1 MTATRKR
8 WHINRLDEQLVKELQ
23 GELKISSI
31 SAKIL
36 VARGF
41 TTVEAARAF
50 LMIDEQAIHDP
61 FEMHGMKEA
70 VERINKAIENKE
82 KILVYGD
89 YDADGITST
98 TVMKTALQDLGAN
111 VSHMIP
117 NRFIDGYGPSE
128 RLFRQAYEEGYQ
140 LIITVDNGIAGNYEV
155 QVAKELGLDVIIT
168 DHHEPGEVLPPAD
181 VIIHPRHPD
190 GHYPFG
196 ELAGVG
202 VAFKVAHALYG
213 KFPKHLLEIVAI
225 GTIADL
231 VPLLDENRYLV
242 KAGIEALQHTA
253 RPAIKALCKVSG
265 IKQQEINE
273 ETIGFSIGPRL
284 NALGRLGDAAPGVD
298 FLMATEQQE
307 ALSMANYLNE
317 QNKERQAIVSEITE
331 HAIAM
336 VENDEEIGNSQ
347 VLVIAEEGWNP
358 GVVGIVASRLV
369 EKYYRPT
376 IILSI
381 DVEKGTAK
389 GSARSIE
396 GFHMYKELAK
406 NRDILP
412 AFGGHPMAAGMTL
425 AMEDVDELRNR
436 LDMQA
441 RECLSEEELIP
452 VLDIDIP
459 LKLEEIDI
467 HAIEDVRSLA
477 PFGTSFAKPM
487 YVIEDATIQSMR
499 KIGANEDHIKL
510 QIGFNNQEIDAV
522 GFHKGYLADELTHGI
537 KISFAGDLQINE
549 WNGRKKPQLML
560 QDVKTDEWQLF
571 DLRGIRQVAR
581 WLQTIPL
588 EEVTFIAFRE
598 ETIQYFDSLISKEI
612 YLYDEEISN
621 ANCSSYIVLLD
632 LPQNIQLLES
642 LLEVIKPIRIYAHF
656 YIPDSHFFDGMP
668 TREQFVWYYTFLRKR
683 QVFDLRKNLTE
694 LAKHKGWSRNM
705 LIFMTQVFFELGF
718 VTIENGLA
726 KIVEH
731 PPKKDLTSANIYQER
746 KQQMELERTLLYA
759 PYKDLREWFDLRLNG
774 QSVSEEEQY

>member
-1 MTATRKR
+1 MTATEKR
-8 WHINRLDEQLVKELQ
+8 WRINRPDEQLVKNLVD
-23 GELKISSI
+23 GLKISSI

-41 TTVEAARAF
+41 TTVEEARAF
-50 LMIDEQAIHDP
+50 LMTDEHAIHDP
-61 FEMHGMKEA
+61 FEMYGMKEA
-70 VERINKAIENKE
+70 IERINKAIQNRE

-98 TVMKTALQDLGAN
+98 TVMKTALQDLGAD

-117 NRFIDGYGPSE
+117 NRFTDGYGPSE
-128 RLFRQAYEEGYQ
+128 RLFREAHEKGYQ
-140 LIITVDNGIAGNYEV
+140 LIITVDNGIAGNKEV
-155 QVAKELGLDVIIT
+155 QVAKELGMDVIIT
-168 DHHEPGEVLPPAD
+168 DHHEPGETLPPAD
-181 VIIHPRHPD
+181 VIIHPRHPN

-213 KFPKHLLEIVAI
+213 EFPKHLLEIVAI
-225 GTIADL
+225 GTVADL

-242 KAGIEALQHTA
+242 KAGIEALQHST
-253 RPAIKALCKVSG
+253 RPAIKAIAKVSG
-265 IKQQEINE
+265 VNQQEIDE
-273 ETIGFSIGPRL
+273 ETIGFAFAPRL

-298 FLMATEQQE
+298 FLMSQDMSE
-307 ALSMANYLNE
+307 AMSMAEYLNE
-317 QNKERQAIVSEITE
+317 QNKERQEMVKNITE
-331 HAIAM
+331 QAITM

-376 IILSI
+376 IILSV
-381 DVEKGTAK
+381 DVEKGIAK

-425 AMEDVDELRNR
+425 AMEDVDELRYR
-436 LDMQA
+436 LDKQA
-441 RECLSEEELIP
+441 RECLTEEDLTP

-459 LKLEEIDI
+459 LTLEEIDI
-467 HAIEDVRSLA
+467 HAIEDVRMLG
-477 PFGTSFAKPM
+477 PFGTSFAKPV
-487 YVIEDATIQSMR
+487 YGIEDASIQSMR
-499 KIGANEDHIKL
+499 KIGANEDHIKI
-510 QIGFNNQEIDAV
+510 QIVSNNYELDAV
-522 GFHKGYLADELTHGI
+522 GFHKGYLADELTYGI
-537 KISFAGDLQINE
+537 KVYFAGDLQINE
-549 WNGRKKPQLML
+549 WNGKKKPQLML
-560 QDVKTDEWQLF
+560 QDVHTDEWQLF

-588 EEVTFIAFRE
+588 ESATFIAFRE
-598 ETIQYFDSLISKEI
+598 ETLNYYESLIPKKIQSYSDDI
-612 YLYDEEISN
+612 SEES
-621 ANCSSYIVLLD
+621 CMKYIVVLD
-632 LPQNIQLLES
+632 LPQNVQMLEQLLEN
-642 LLEVIKPIRIYAHF
+642 VKPSRIYAHF
-656 YIPDSHFFDGMP
+656 YIPDSHYFDGMP

-683 QVFDLRKNLTE
+683 QVFQLRQHLNE
-694 LAKHKGWSRNM
+694 LAKHKGWSRDM

-726 KIVEH
+726 KVVDH
-731 PPKKDLTSANIYQER
+731 PPKKELTSAKIYQQR
-746 KQQMELERTLLYA
+746 AQQMDLEQTLLYA

-774 QSVSEEEQY
+774 QSVSEEEQ

>member
-1 MTATRKR
+1 MTAIRKR
-8 WHINRLDEQLVKELQ
+8 WRINRLDEQLVKKIQDEL
-23 GELKISSI
+23 GISSI

-50 LMIDEQAIHDP
+50 LTIDEHAIHDP

-70 VERINKAIENKE
+70 VERINKAIQNKE
-82 KILVYGD
+82 KILIYGD
-89 YDADGITST
+89 YDCDGITST
-98 TVMKTALQDLGAN
+98 TVMKTALQDIGAD

-128 RLFRQAYEEGYQ
+128 RLFRQASDEGYQ
-140 LIITVDNGIAGNYEV
+140 LIITVDNGIAGNHEI
-155 QVAKELGLDVIIT
+155 QVAKELGMDVIVT
-168 DHHEPGEVLPPAD
+168 DHHEPGEELPPAD
-181 VIIHPRHPD
+181 VVIHPRHPD

-213 KFPKHLLEIVAI
+213 EFPKHLLEIVAI

-242 KAGIEALQHTA
+242 KAGLEALQHST

-273 ETIGFSIGPRL
+273 ETIGFSFGPRL

-298 FLMATEQQE
+298 FLMATDEAE

-317 QNKERQAIVSEITE
+317 QNKERQAIVSDITE

-336 VENDEEIGNSQ
+336 VENDDEIGNSQ

-396 GFHMYKELAK
+396 GFHMFNELAK

-436 LDMQA
+436 LDLQA
-441 RECLSEEELIP
+441 RECLTKEELIP

-459 LKLEEIDI
+459 LSLDEIDI
-467 HAIEDVRSLA
+467 QAIEDVRSLA

-487 YVIEDATIQSMR
+487 YVLEDASIQSMR

-522 GFHKGYLADELTHGI
+522 GFHKGYLVDELTYGI

-581 WLQTIPL
+581 WLQTIPMD
-588 EEVTFIAFRE
+588 EVTFIAFKE
-598 ETIQYFDSLISKEI
+598 ETIHYFESLIPKEI
-612 YLYDEEISN
+612 HLYNEDFSN
-621 ANCSSYIVLLD
+621 ANCSSFVVLLD
-632 LPQNIQLLES
+632 LPQNVRLLELLLES
-642 LLEVIKPIRIYAHF
+642 
-656 YIPDSHFFDGMP
+656 
-668 TREQFVWYYTFLRKR
+668 
-683 QVFDLRKNLTE
+683 N
-694 LAKHKGWSRNM
+694 
-705 LIFMTQVFFELGF
+705 
-718 VTIENGLA
+718 
-726 KIVEH
+726 
-731 PPKKDLTSANIYQER
+731 
-746 KQQMELERTLLYA
+746 
-759 PYKDLREWFDLRLNG
+759 
-774 QSVSEEEQY
+774 